1 VVGVVREY
9 EFDVPIL
16 LFHGDRD
23 ETVPVES
30 SDAFAE
36 ARPDLV
42 TYQSV
47 HGAGHVEP
55 WNLDPE
61 GYRETVERF
70 LLELF

>member
-1 VVGVVREY
+1 M
-9 EFDVPIL
+9 
-16 LFHGDRD
+16 
-23 ETVPVES
+23 ET

-42 TYQSV
+42 TYQRI
-47 HGAGHVEP
+47 HGAGHVES

-70 LLELF
+70 LLEMF